1 MSTHYS
7 YATPNV
13 LPNSMPLS
21 YVDPYTRLYKTPVQI
36 VPEYSYEN
44 QYEQQGIVYPYNVNN
59 IASVPGR
66 YVWLK
71 LVIYDNIF

>member
-1 MSTHYS
+1 MSAFYS
-7 YATPNV
+7 YGSPNV

-21 YVDPYTRLYKTPVQI
+21 HVDPYTRLYKTPLQI

-44 QYEQQGIVYPYNVNN
+44 QYEQPRIVHPYNPNN
-59 IASVPGR
+59 IASIPGR